1 MKFNKLPTIL
11 FAAILAT
18 ATTAQAE
25 SASKQENIGVG
36 VGSVV
41 GTIAGGPVGFFVG
54 ATAGA
59 LIGDRM
65 HESERR
71 EEQLSAALAGA
82 KERRRT
88 LESEVDGLTSEI
100 IELGGDLSAYE
111 NGPARMALELMHAGI
126 EMDVLFRTD
135 EHVVSE
141 DASARIGELARYLA
155 LVPGVS
161 IQLDGYADPRGPVS
175 HNQQLSLRRAETVRE
190 IMLGAGLEESQIDV
204 IGHGATSATEVVTD
218 PDGLALERRVIV
230 RFFVDPANGSDG
242 RLAGL

>member
-1 MKFNKLPTIL
+1 MRFNKLSALL
-11 FAAILAT
+11 FAAGLAT
-18 ATTAQAE
+18 ATTVQAE

-59 LIGDRM
+59 LIGDRL
-65 HESERR
+65 HESEAR
-71 EEQLSAALAGA
+71 EEQLNAELAGA
-82 KERRRT
+82 NERKRT
-88 LESEVDGLTSEI
+88 LQSEVDGLTSEI

-126 EMDVLFRTD
+126 ELDVLFRTD
-135 EHVVSE
+135 EHVVGE

-161 IQLDGYADPRGPVS
+161 VQLDGYADPRGPVS
-175 HNQQLSLRRAETVRE
+175 HNQVLSLRRAETVRE
-190 IMLGAGLEESQIDV
+190 IMLGAGLTEGQIDV
-204 IGHGATSATEVVTD
+204 IGHGATSGRDVVTD
-218 PDGLALERRVIV
+218 TDGLALERRVIV
-230 RFFVDPANGSDG
+230 RFFVDPTTGSEG